1 MKNTMLL
8 AFCLILCSI
17 TSAYGQDKMEAMKNM
32 EMDTTKKMGSMMSK
46 KRSMMKDCV
55 MMKDGKMMMKEGDM
69 MDMNGN
75 MKVEKKTK
83 MMKST
88 MKADTTK

>member
-17 TSAYGQDKMEAMKNM
+17 TSAYGQDKMGTMQKM

-46 KRSMMKDCV
+46 KRS